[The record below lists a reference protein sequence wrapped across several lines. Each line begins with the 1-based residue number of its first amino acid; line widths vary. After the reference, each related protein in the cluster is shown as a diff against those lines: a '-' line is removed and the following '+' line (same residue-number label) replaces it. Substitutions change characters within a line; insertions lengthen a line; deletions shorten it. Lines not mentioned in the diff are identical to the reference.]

1 MKNKIAFF
9 CLILL
14 SLSGL
19 SAFSQNNEA
28 LEVKMYFQ
36 RIGDARIQNGSLVFI
51 PAATA
56 LPDFRGE
63 SYTKLHE
70 ILSVQY
76 KEFAPLFDTKK
87 NEYFFAYWLRTYGQE
102 YDILEIIV
110 YKGKILTIKTGY
122 FKTIKTN

>member
-9 CLILL
+9 CLGLL
-14 SLSGL
+14 SL

-36 RIGDARIQNGSLVFI
+36 RIGDARIQNGSLAFV

-56 LPDFRGE
+56 LPDFRGQ

-102 YDILEIIV
+102 YDILEIAV
-110 YKGKILTIKTGY
+110 YKGKVLTIKTGY